1 MIEDIIEDKYKLN
14 PDKWITPPKTKKYNL
29 TKKYS
34 LTITFIVIGLIL
46 VSITKNETR
55 KLQNEINDLQSSV
68 NKIKGILYEATL
80 DYQVITSPE
89 NISEL
94 ANKHLEPSFIHYK
107 RSQIKQL
114 YETENFSV
122 ELAKPN
128 NKKNKEL
135 SDTVKLKVVKK
146 IESTKTELKKLQ
158 ELYSSPGNL
167 TEKIKLQL
175 SQKISEKQKELKKL
189 YTEPKNSIKISKVQK
204 WAAVQVVKAFL
215 GIPTVPGK

>member
-128 NKKNKEL
+128 NK
-135 SDTVKLKVVKK
+135 
-146 IESTKTELKKLQ
+146 
-158 ELYSSPGNL
+158 
-167 TEKIKLQL
+167 
-175 SQKISEKQKELKKL
+175 
-189 YTEPKNSIKISKVQK
+189 
-204 WAAVQVVKAFL
+204 
-215 GIPTVPGK
+215 